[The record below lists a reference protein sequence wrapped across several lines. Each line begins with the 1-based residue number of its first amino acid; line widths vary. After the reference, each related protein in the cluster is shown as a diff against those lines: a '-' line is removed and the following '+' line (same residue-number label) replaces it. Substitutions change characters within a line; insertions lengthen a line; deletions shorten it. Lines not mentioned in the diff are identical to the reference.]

1 VWIAPGGM
9 TAQTGALEAGGRAA
23 CEAETARFVG
33 EAEKGWMEGFAGVGH
48 GIVGEEVDDW

>member
-1 VWIAPGGM
+1 M